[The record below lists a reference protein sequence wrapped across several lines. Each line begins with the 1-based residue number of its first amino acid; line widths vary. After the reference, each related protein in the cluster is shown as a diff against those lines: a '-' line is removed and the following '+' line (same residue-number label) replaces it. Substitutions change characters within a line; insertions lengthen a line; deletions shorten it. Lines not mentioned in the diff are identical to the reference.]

1 MTIDLTNIVYKDIPP
16 NIVCDHIKQNAI
28 KYIQISYN
36 AYAYNVYLLEQ
47 YVKLRYS
54 TSLNLK
60 DLIIYGIL
68 SSTLNL
74 NNNRYTI
81 TINRNIK
88 YNDIIVEE
96 ILALVYY
103 GNTVVAKSSI
113 LKDAFI
119 YALGDL

>member
-16 NIVCDHIKQNAI
+16 NIVCDHIKQNVI
-28 KYIQISYN
+28 KYIQNSYN
-36 AYAYNVYLLEQ
+36 AYNVYLLEQ

-54 TSLNLK
+54 TILNLK

-119 YALGDL
+119 YALGEL

>member
-28 KYIQISYN
+28 KYIQIAYN
-36 AYAYNVYLLEQ
+36 AYNVYLLEQ

-54 TSLNLK
+54 TILNLK
-60 DLIIYGIL
+60 DLIIYGIV

-74 NNNRYTI
+74 NNNRYTL

-119 YALGDL
+119 YALGQL

>member
-28 KYIQISYN
+28 KYIQNSYN
-36 AYAYNVYLLEQ
+36 AYNVYLLEQ

-54 TSLNLK
+54 TILNLK

-103 GNTVVAKSSI
+103 GNTVVAKSFI

-119 YALGDL
+119 YALGEL

>member
-28 KYIQISYN
+28 KYIQIAYN
-36 AYAYNVYLLEQ
+36 AYNVYLLEQ

-54 TSLNLK
+54 TILNLK

-74 NNNRYTI
+74 NNNSYTL

>member
-28 KYIQISYN
+28 KYIQNSYN
-36 AYAYNVYLLEQ
+36 AYNVYLLEQ

-54 TSLNLK
+54 TILNLK

-119 YALGDL
+119 YALGEL